1 MNVNLNAANYSRISS
16 FSSFD
21 SKNESSRKC
30 TLLKTCLS
38 RGVLEQQSIPI
49 SSSQIPL
56 QRQTNS
62 PFSTYTDAEIRALQQ
77 NNTPNR
83 FDHEDA
89 LKLIKRN
96 EIRLCCHIQSV
107 SSAFHR
113 VQADVKFCEEA
124 VTYTVSKNG
133 WLEIW
138 DTEKSTILHQFFI
151 CPFSTIFFN
160 NRQIVKTIVDVQE
173 IGPYLCVYGEGNK
186 MSLTHFTGKTAFI
199 IDLRE
204 ILKTGKYSADPLK
217 LDVENN
223 EMSNRYIAGDKLF
236 LFKND
241 CARSAVYAFK
251 LDPES
256 KNLKRIWQYENLGRS
271 HYSTHRSTDDERLDY
286 FHSSNTI
293 VSGYDN
299 TNHLIRSND
308 KYLLL
313 PIKYIRECK
322 VSAYLRRAS
331 YYHTTRFL
339 TLLNIESGKE
349 EMVHLLESTR
359 NFPQYLQ
366 LNDNIVIYQKD
377 AKFTSGLLKNILF
390 VHPNREASYSGS
402 GQEDRFENNR
412 GLDGEEYKLHIRGN
426 TQKVTLDFN
435 REKLVLKI
443 IFTSWE
449 EAQKESEMQE
459 LTLSSDHVITSKMT
473 IAKNFILSGL
483 DSMMKG
489 IALVVLSNIERYDS
503 NRRDDKKPDEL

>member
-1 MNVNLNAANYSRISS
+1 MNVNLNTDKFSQSSS

-21 SKNESSRKC
+21 PANESSRKC

-38 RGVLEQQSIPI
+38 RAILEQQSIPI
-49 SSSQIPL
+49 SSSQIQM
-56 QRQTNS
+56 QRQTNA
-62 PFSTYTDAEIRALQQ
+62 PFSTYTDAEIRALKQ
-77 NNTPNR
+77 NSNPNR
-83 FDHEDA
+83 FDHEDS

-96 EIRLCCHIQSV
+96 EIRLYCDIQSV
-107 SSAFHR
+107 KSAFNR
-113 VQADVKFCEEA
+113 LQSDVKLREETI
-124 VTYTVSKNG
+124 TYTVSKNG

-138 DTEKSTILHQFFI
+138 DSENSNLLHQFFI
-151 CPFSTIFFN
+151 CPFAAAFFN
-160 NRQIVKTIVDVQE
+160 HRQIVKTIVDVQE

-186 MSLTHFTGKTAFI
+186 LSLTHFTGKTAFI

-223 EMSNRYIAGDKLF
+223 EMSNRYIAGNKLF

-308 KYLLL
+308 EYLLL
-313 PIKYIRECK
+313 PIKYIKECR
-322 VSAYLRRAS
+322 VSAYLKRAS

-339 TLLNIESGKE
+339 TLLNIETGKE

-359 NFPQYLQ
+359 NFPQYLE
-366 LNDNIVIYQKD
+366 LKDNIVVYQKD
-377 AKFTSGLLKNILF
+377 AKFTSGLLKNMVF
-390 VHPNREASYSGS
+390 VHPNQEASVSS
-402 GQEDRFENNR
+402 RHEDQLENNWR
-412 GLDGEEYKLHIRGN
+412 LDGEQYKMQIRGN

-435 REKLVLKI
+435 RERLVLKI
-443 IFTSWE
+443 LFTSWE

-459 LTLSSDHVITSKMT
+459 LTLSSDHVVTSK
-473 IAKNFILSGL
+473 LSL
-483 DSMMKG
+483 AHKYISSAIDSMMKG
-489 IALVVLSNIERYDS
+489 IALGVISNIERYDS